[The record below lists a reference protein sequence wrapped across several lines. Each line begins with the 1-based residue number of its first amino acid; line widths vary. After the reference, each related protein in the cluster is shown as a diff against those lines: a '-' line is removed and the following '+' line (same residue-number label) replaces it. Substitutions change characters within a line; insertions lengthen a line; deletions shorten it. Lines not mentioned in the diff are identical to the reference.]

1 MSLILLP
8 MGKRSMMSVLLCAC
22 KMGGS
27 LRDAYEKR
35 KRQTVSER
43 ARERERVCV
52 RERRHIRVEST
63 ERFVPGN
70 KAKKP

>member
-43 ARERERVCV
+43 ARERVCA
-52 RERRHIRVEST
+52 REMRHIRVEST